1 MDTNLRYVISEQGG
15 DEFPFDR
22 ADYRAYFYWVED
34 GVARARS
41 YSVEELEA
49 HIEDCKAR
57 GASTRILEGAL
68 RRLRAM
74 NR

>member
-1 MDTNLRYVISEQGG
+1 MDTNLRYVISEQ
-15 DEFPFDR
+15 DSDAFPHDR
-22 ADYRAYFYWVED
+22 SDFRAYFYWQESGVE
-34 GVARARS
+34 RQRS

-57 GASTRILEGAL
+57 GASTRILEAAL
-68 RRLRAM
+68 RRLRAL